1 MATIETHGQKTTNV
15 PIFFIWRLDL
25 KILMGANPLLR
36 PLQGVGHEIST
47 FWAFLGRGRVPKKT
61 TKKTMGFFLPPP
73 LTVLLQVF
81 KFLSVYLLYCTTFA
95 DSKEEGT

>member
-1 MATIETHGQKTTNV
+1 MDRKL
-15 PIFFIWRLDL
+15 PMYLFFIWRLDL

-81 KFLSVYLLYCTTFA
+81 KFLKVYLLYGTIFA